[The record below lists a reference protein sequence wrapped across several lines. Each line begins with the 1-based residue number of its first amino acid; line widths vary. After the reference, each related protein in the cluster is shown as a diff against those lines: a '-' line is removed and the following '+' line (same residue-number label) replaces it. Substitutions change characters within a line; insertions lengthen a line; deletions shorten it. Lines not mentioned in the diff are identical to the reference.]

1 MLYNSLFLFSLLFY
15 HGIVLG
21 NKIKKP
27 KPDRGKYTSKSKS
40 RKADKLSESDGF
52 VESTISAHEVE
63 LENMIQNLTQ
73 IHAEF
78 YLKSD
83 EGKTGDRVLEL
94 KEIFCR
100 TVGEQLVQIIDWAKH
115 LPGYCNLVISDQAIL
130 LQAAWVD
137 LLVLNWLFHSVHSDE
152 SLRLSR
158 MFSLTYAEA
167 QEIGFENIYQHVL
180 SLVMRAKKYDI
191 DEEEISCLKAI
202 SLTNAGR
209 LM

>member
-1 MLYNSLFLFSLLFY
+1 MFCFPFS
-15 HGIVLG
+15 VLG

-27 KPDRGKYTSKSKS
+27 KLDRGKQTGRSKPRKS
-40 RKADKLSESDGF
+40 EKLSESDGF

-63 LENMIQNLTQ
+63 LENMIQNITQ
-73 IHAEF
+73 LHAEF
-78 YLKSD
+78 YLKTNDDGTALSP
-83 EGKTGDRVLEL
+83 RVTDL
-94 KEIFCR
+94 KETFCR
-100 TVGEQLVQIIDWAKH
+100 TVGQQLVQIIDWAKH

-158 MFSLTYAEA
+158 KFCLTFTDA
-167 QEIGFENIYQHVL
+167 QEIGFENIYQHII

-202 SLTNAGR
+202 SLTNAGKF
-209 LM
+209 LYW